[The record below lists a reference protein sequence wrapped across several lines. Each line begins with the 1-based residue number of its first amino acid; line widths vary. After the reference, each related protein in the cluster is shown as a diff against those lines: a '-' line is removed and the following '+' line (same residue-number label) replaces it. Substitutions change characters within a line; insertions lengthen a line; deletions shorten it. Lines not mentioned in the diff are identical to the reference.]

1 MKQLLEEVLRR
12 KTGLVGW
19 VGVSVCWLVWS
30 LGWDAWKGPTSSR
43 SWSAAVV
50 PWLARRCSNESIQW
64 LLRGFGVEKHMIGFV
79 YMLAVHACS
88 PTNRFLDNCQL
99 D

>member
-19 VGVSVCWLVWS
+19 VGLSVCWLVWS
-30 LGWDAWKGPTSSR
+30 FRLDAWKGPTSSR
-43 SWSAAVV
+43 SAAVV
-50 PWLARRCSNESIQW
+50 PWSARRCSNESIQW
-64 LLRGFGVEKHMIGFV
+64 LLRGLGVEKHMIGFP

-88 PTNRFLDNCQL
+88 PTNHFWDNCQL